1 MNEII
6 ISGISKTI
14 KSTEILRNIDLKL
27 QGGKIYGLYGSN
39 GTGKTM
45 LLRAIAGLIHIDSG
59 SIV

>member
-45 LLRAIAGLIHIDSG
+45 LLRADSRTYPY
-59 SIV
+59 